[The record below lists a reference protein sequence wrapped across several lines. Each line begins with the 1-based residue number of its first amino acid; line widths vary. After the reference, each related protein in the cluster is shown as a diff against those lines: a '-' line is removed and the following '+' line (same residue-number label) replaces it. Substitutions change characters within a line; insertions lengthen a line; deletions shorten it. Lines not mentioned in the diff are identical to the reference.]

1 MKKLLALL
9 LAMAM
14 LFLCACGDDTVQK
27 HIVKPSTTQVPENML
42 ASFIDLYERNP
53 EVRGWIS
60 FRAAGDTDFL
70 GIEYPIMYSGDNS
83 KYLSTDFDGNRN
95 RNGTLFFDQNNKV
108 DSYTDTNRAL
118 IVYGQNVG
126 GYMFAGLNKL
136 MGMVSN
142 ARSAATFTMSTLF
155 REDAYKVFAVVL
167 LDASDEDERSYDMW
181 QTEFAGDGEFLKH
194 VESIQARSLYD
205 YPVDVEAN
213 DQIVVLSTSTAKS
226 GTYVEDGRLLV
237 VARRV
242 RDGEEATVD
251 TSKIVK
257 NTDVIMPYYWYV
269 NQNKAVHQY
278 YIDNDLDADYVP
290 QTTTTHT
297 ATTTGSGTGSTGTE
311 TTQPSHTG
319 STTAPTAPV
328 RPGSTQAQ
336 PTEPTTTTA
345 STKPTENEHT
355 HIYDDCEDVS
365 CNSCGAT
372 REGGHHHYTSKVMME
387 ATCIEYGQIKHVCT
401 VCSYQYTEMIE
412 PTGEHTYDDGVCT
425 GCGEEEPIE

>member
-9 LAMAM
+9 LATAM
-14 LFLCACGDDTVQK
+14 LFLCACGGDTAQK
-27 HIVKPSTTQVPENML
+27 TPVKPATTQVAAPENML
-42 ASFIDLYERNP
+42 PAFTDLYAHNP

-60 FRAAGDTDFL
+60 FRADGDEDFL
-70 GIEYPIMYSGDNS
+70 GIEYPIVYSGDNS
-83 KYLSTDFDGNRN
+83 KYLNTDFDGYQNRT
-95 RNGTLFFDQNNKV
+95 GTLFFDQNNKV

-167 LDASDEDERSYDMW
+167 LDASDEDERRYDMW
-181 QTEFAGDGEFLKH
+181 RTAFAGDGEFLKH

-242 RDGEEATVD
+242 RDGEDATVD
-251 TSKIVK
+251 TSAITK

-278 YIDNDLDADYVP
+278 YIDNDLDGDYVP
-290 QTTTTHT
+290 QTTTTQT
-297 ATTTGSGTGSTGTE
+297 APTGSGTYTTDPTQSAPSGSGGTSLPTAS
-311 TTQPSHTG
+311 TTVTTTPTEPTK
-319 STTAPTAPV
+319 TTAPTAP
-328 RPGSTQAQ
+328 
-336 PTEPTTTTA
+336 TETT
-345 STKPTENEHT
+345 HT
-355 HIYDDCEDVS
+355 HAYDGCEDTA
-365 CNSCGAT
+365 CNGCGVT
-372 REGGHHHYTSKVMME
+372 RDGGHKYTSKVVVA

-401 VCSYQYTEMIE
+401 VCNYQYTEMIE
-412 PTGEHTYDDGVCT
+412 HTGEHTYDDGVCT
-425 GCGEEEPIE
+425 GCGEEQPIE